1 MARCD
6 TQSLAFTAMTGE
18 RRITLREVAIAAGVS
33 VATVSR
39 ALNSDPQISQATRER
54 VAATAEALGYI
65 PDLAAR
71 SLAVRA
77 SRTFGLMVPDAT
89 DPIHGTIVAGF
100 EAAAQAAGYAVIVS
114 NSLLDPARERR
125 AVREFRAH
133 RADGLA
139 LMGAV
144 LDLEAI
150 ATMVRPSPVVF
161 LNSERLKAGMPAQL
175 PAGCL
180 RPDDADGIR
189 QLVGHLV
196 GQGCRR
202 MAYVGVVD
210 RPGSNVVREQSFRES
225 VRGHLGV
232 GPIGSFAWAP
242 DAREELAAAL
252 RDARVDGVVAYD
264 DRVALALL
272 DAFRAVGLSVPADV
286 AVAGFDDIPFA
297 AISNPRLTTVG
308 QPAYE
313 MGGLA
318 AAELLAAIETGDL
331 APSRVL
337 AVRLIERESTQRT
350 SQAANRSGGRRPSPV
365 GHRRPV
371 ADKSATGSGS

>member
-1 MARCD
+1 M
-6 TQSLAFTAMTGE
+6 SGE
-18 RRITLREVAIAAGVS
+18 PRITLREVAIAAGVS
-33 VATVSR
+33 VATASR
-39 ALNSDPQISQATRER
+39 ALHDDPQISAATRER
-54 VAATAEALGYI
+54 VSATAEALGYV

-77 SRTFGLMVPDAT
+77 TRTFGLMVPDAT
-89 DPIHGTIVAGF
+89 DPIHGSVVAGF

-161 LNSERLKAGMPAQL
+161 LNSERLKGGEPVHLAT
-175 PAGCL
+175 GCL
-180 RPDDADGIR
+180 RPDDAGGIR
-189 QLVGHLV
+189 QVVEHLV
-196 GQGCRR
+196 DEGCRR
-202 MAYVGVVD
+202 LAYVGVAD
-210 RPGSNVVREQSFRES
+210 RPGSDVVRERSFTETALAR
-225 VRGHLGV
+225 LGAPPL
-232 GPIGSFAWAP
+232 GPFAW
-242 DAREELAAAL
+242 DGEQREALASAL
-252 RDARVDGVVAYD
+252 RDAGVDGVAAYD
-264 DRVALALL
+264 DRVALGLL
-272 DAFRAVGLSVPADV
+272 DAFRAIGVAVPDDV

-297 AISNPRLTTVG
+297 AIANPRLTTVR

-318 AAELLAAIETGDL
+318 ATELLQAIETGEPT
-331 APSRVL
+331 PSRIMPVPL
-337 AVRLIERESTQRT
+337 VAREST
-350 SQAANRSGGRRPSPV
+350 RR
-365 GHRRPV
+365 RR
-371 ADKSATGSGS
+371 G